1 MLTHTTKQPMRSI
14 LVTGGN
20 QGIGYA
26 LCKQLATKHNCHV
39 YLTARNADR
48 GNEAVSNIR
57 KLGGSA
63 DFIQLDVSSESSI
76 QTAASLAR
84 EKLSSSDKH
93 QSLYGIVNNAG
104 IGVNTA
110 ASGDVMKT
118 NLYGTKLMCDNFIP
132 LLDADKG
139 RIVNIG
145 SGGGPNYVSGIC
157 HDNKA
162 DAKMFCS
169 PYSDEMTWEWIEQ
182 YATTH
187 GNNDNAYRLS
197 KALVSCYTGVLA
209 RTHPNIL
216 SSCCSPGYIVT
227 QMTEGH
233 GASKAPEEGTV
244 ATLKCLFDNNLEGNG
259 WYYGSDGLRS
269 PYHFMRSPGEPEYDG
284 VNPFN

>member
-1 MLTHTTKQPMRSI
+1 MRSI

-157 HDNKA
+157 RDNKA

-169 PYSDEMTWEWIEQ
+169 PYSNEMTWEWIEQ

-187 GNNDNAYRLS
+187 GNGNDDKEKIGLNIPSIIINSSQFAGYKKLYSATNKLAQRTKAKLHVLPETTHQNFCDTVFWLPRRWGKKLFGLGNA
-197 KALVSCYTGVLA
+197 
-209 RTHPNIL
+209 N
-216 SSCCSPGYIVT
+216 GYDSYCDIVT
-227 QMTEGH
+227 LTY
-233 GASKAPEEGTV
+233 K
-244 ATLKCLFDNNLEGNG
+244 FLEDH
-259 WYYGSDGLRS
+259 S
-269 PYHFMRSPGEPEYDG
+269 
-284 VNPFN
+284 

>member
-1 MLTHTTKQPMRSI
+1 MRSI

-26 LCKQLATKHNCHV
+26 LCKQLATEHNCHV
-39 YLTARNADR
+39 YLTARNTDR

-63 DFIQLDVSSESSI
+63 DFIQLDVSSESSV
-76 QTAASLAR
+76 QSAASSLAR
-84 EKLSSSDKH
+84 EKLSDK
-93 QSLYGIVNNAG
+93 SFYAIVNNAR

-110 ASGDVMKT
+110 TSGDVMKT
-118 NLYGTKLMCDNFIP
+118 NLYGTKLVCDNFLP
-132 LLDADKG
+132 LLDSTKG

-145 SGGGPNYVSGIC
+145 SGGGPNYVSGIR
-157 HDNKA
+157 DTNKA

-169 PYSDEMTWEWIEQ
+169 PDSEDMTWEWIEQ
-182 YATTH
+182 YAAIH
-187 GNNDNAYRLS
+187 GNEENAYRLS
-197 KALVSCYTGVLA
+197 KALVSCYTGILA
-209 RTHPNIL
+209 RLHPNIV
-216 SSCCSPGYIVT
+216 SSCCSPGYIIT
-227 QMTEGH
+227 QMTEGR
-233 GASKAPEEGTV
+233 GASKEPEEGTV
-244 ATLKCLFDNNLEGNG
+244 ATLKCLFEDLEGNG

>member
-1 MLTHTTKQPMRSI
+1 MRSI

-26 LCKQLATKHNCHV
+26 LCKQLATEHNCHV

-76 QTAASLAR
+76 QTAASVAR

-110 ASGDVMKT
+110 SSGDVIKT

-132 LLDADKG
+132 LLDSNKG

-145 SGGGPNYVSGIC
+145 SGSGPSYVGGVRS
-157 HDNKA
+157 KS
-162 DAKMFCS
+162 DAKMLCAPDS
-169 PYSDEMTWEWIEQ
+169 NEMTLRAFNLADWTAFGLLGQGAREALDEQVAVGANAVVIEPSWMRISMIRRE
-182 YATTH
+182 AP
-187 GNNDNAYRLS
+187 
-197 KALVSCYTGVLA
+197 
-209 RTHPNIL
+209 RTPL
-216 SSCCSPGYIVT
+216 
-227 QMTEGH
+227 
-233 GASKAPEEGTV
+233 
-244 ATLKCLFDNNLEGNG
+244 L
-259 WYYGSDGLRS
+259 
-269 PYHFMRSPGEPEYDG
+269 
-284 VNPFN
+284 